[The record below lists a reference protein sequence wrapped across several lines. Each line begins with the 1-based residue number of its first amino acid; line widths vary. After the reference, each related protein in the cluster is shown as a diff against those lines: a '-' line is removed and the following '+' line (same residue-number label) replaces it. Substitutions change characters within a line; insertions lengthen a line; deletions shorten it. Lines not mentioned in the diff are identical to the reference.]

1 MFPKLETEFH
11 WTTLEEFM
19 KLDFEKVLKAISD
32 DAQAVAMATY
42 LVTCGQGRC
51 VCVCVYVCVCVCVRV
66 RVYVCERER
75 ENVYIHT
82 FTYTT
87 QRTYTRTH
95 THTHPRTRSPT
106 VCMGMAGACCAAAA
120 IKQTVDSGNM
130 DFLLEYVSK
139 LRFPGELLAS
149 PQLEQMRLCA
159 HYELQAKGAK
169 SIEGQK
175 SPWFVDRHNK

>member
-19 KLDFEKVLKAISD
+19 KLDFEKVLKAIGD

-95 THTHPRTRSPT
+95 THAPKDAFPDCVHGHGW
-106 VCMGMAGACCAAAA
+106 CLLCG
-120 IKQTVDSGNM
+120 SGNQT
-130 DFLLEYVSK
+130 DGGL
-139 LRFPGELLAS
+139 
-149 PQLEQMRLCA
+149 
-159 HYELQAKGAK
+159 
-169 SIEGQK
+169 GQHGF
-175 SPWFVDRHNK
+175 SVGVRQ